1 MRKDVL
7 VSALVYL
14 GLITSL
20 VGLVM
25 LIKPIHRLGVKTR
38 PKAGLVLTTGLSVAL
53 MALLWPASQSAAGDV
68 TSKLDEF
75 IPAWQFSEHH
85 RLEIGAPP
93 ERVFAAIRLVR
104 GDEVALLR
112 TLTWIRR
119 GGRSGPESIL
129 NPGSE
134 KPLLDVALSSG
145 FTLLVDDP
153 PREVVISTVPA
164 RGTFAAMNFMVR
176 PVGPNRSI
184 LTTETRVF
192 ANTPSA
198 RRAFGIYWRLI
209 YPGSALIR
217 RTWLRA
223 IRKRALR

>member
-1 MRKDVL
+1 ML
-7 VSALVYL
+7 VSTLVYL

-38 PKAGLVLTTGLSVAL
+38 PKASLIFAAGLSVAL
-53 MALLWPASQSAAGDV
+53 IALLWPASQSA
-68 TSKLDEF
+68 TSQPTAKLDEF
-75 IPAWQFSEHH
+75 IPAWQFSEYH
-85 RLEIGAPP
+85 RLEIAASP
-93 ERVFAAIRLVR
+93 EKVFAAIRLVR

-153 PREVVISTVPA
+153 PREVVIATVPA
-164 RGTFAAMNFMVR
+164 PGAFAAMNFMVR
-176 PVGPNRSI
+176 PDGPNRSI

-192 ANTPSA
+192 AKTPSA
-198 RRAFGIYWRLI
+198 RRTFGVYWRLI

-223 IRKRALR
+223 IRKRALT

>member
-1 MRKDVL
+1 ML
-7 VSALVYL
+7 ISTLVYL
-14 GLITSL
+14 GLIASL
-20 VGLVM
+20 VGLVL
-25 LIKPIHRLGVKTR
+25 LIKPMPRLGVKTR
-38 PKAGLVLTTGLSVAL
+38 PKAALILAAGLSVAL
-53 MALLWPASQSAAGDV
+53 IALAWPASQSAAGNL

-75 IPAWQFSEHH
+75 IPVWQFSECH
-85 RLEIGAPP
+85 RLEIAAAP
-93 ERVFAAIRLVR
+93 EKVFAALRLVR

-119 GGRSGPESIL
+119 GGRSGPESML
-129 NPGSE
+129 NPGRE

-164 RGTFAAMNFMVR
+164 RGTFAAMNFRVQ
-176 PVGPNRSI
+176 PDGPNRSI

-198 RRAFGIYWRLI
+198 RRTFGV
-209 YPGSALIR
+209 
-217 RTWLRA
+217 
-223 IRKRALR
+223 